1 MKCLVLAG
9 GKGDRLWPLSRQHY
23 PKQFIKL
30 QKDHSLFQETIAR
43 NIPFVMSSL

>member
-30 QKDHSLFQETIAR
+30 QKDHSLFQEAVVR
-43 NIPFVMSSL
+43 NILVN